1 MISEKINE
9 ILKINESYEMPEAMM
24 NMLLSQDKDK
34 ILSQIANNYDFS
46 KDDFRDYFQTEHG
59 DREKYKQ
66 DYTPDCICTLLSKLI
81 QNKQT
86 FTDVCS
92 GTGALSISMIN
103 SETKE
108 ISCEELSG
116 RAIPVLICNLA
127 LRNVNAIVK
136 QKNIITDK
144 VDNIFVLSHGE
155 KFSNITKSDK
165 EPEEKSNL
173 FISNPPYSLG
183 WEQKR
188 DSRFTGYDLPPSS
201 KADYVFV
208 IDVINR
214 LACNGEAFFILPHG
228 ILFRGQKEGK
238 IRQTIVEN
246 NLLDAIIGLPDNMF
260 LNTNIPVCI
269 FCLKK
274 NKNTKDVF
282 FINAAQDF
290 EKNGKQNFMSD
301 AQIKKI
307 VDVYKNRTNIDN
319 FSKVVTKENII
330 DNDYNLNISR
340 YIEDRQNK
348 EEIDL
353 SKEIIDLIN
362 INNDIKNINK
372 EISNILKE
380 IHGDNQYENN
390 AKQLIRWLEND

>member
-103 SETKE
+103 SDTKE
-108 ISCEELSG
+108 LSCEELSG

-340 YIEDRQNK
+340 YVEDRQNK

-353 SKEIIDLIN
+353 SKEIIGLIN

-390 AKQLIRWLEND
+390 AKQLMRWLEND

>member
-201 KADYVFV
+201 RADYVFV

>member
-92 GTGALSISMIN
+92 GTGALSVSMIN

>member
-127 LRNVNAIVK
+127 LRNVNAIVN

-340 YIEDRQNK
+340 YVEDRQNK

-353 SKEIIDLIN
+353 SKEIIGLIN

-390 AKQLIRWLEND
+390 AKQLMRWLEND

>member
-59 DREKYKQ
+59 DRKKYKQ

-340 YIEDRQNK
+340 YVEDRQNK

-353 SKEIIDLIN
+353 SKEIIGLIN

>member
-340 YIEDRQNK
+340 YVEDRQNK

-353 SKEIIDLIN
+353 SKEIIGLIN